1 MEFLPKEVEEIILD
15 YTQQLHKAEFIRR
28 VHRKKFQKTLNII
41 NKIKYKFYD
50 NNLRIVYDDFSSF
63 CYYDEEEEEDT
74 YIEYFQ
80 SGRLK
85 YDIHLWNEKPKS
97 IFQKYSWL
105 DWLDYDAFK
114 ELEL

>member
-63 CYYDEEEEEDT
+63 CYYGQWRVVPLNQKIRSLQRILCLFRT
-74 YIEYFQ
+74 YF
-80 SGRLK
+80 SL
-85 YDIHLWNEKPKS
+85 PT
-97 IFQKYSWL
+97 L
-105 DWLDYDAFK
+105 DKDAK
-114 ELEL
+114 IVLAY